1 MKTKLLLSFFL
12 LFQFVGAQN
21 ITIPDP
27 VLKNFLVNGFINFSQ
42 DPNNIVTYPPIDANG
57 DGEIST
63 TEALNVEGLDFYYT
77 NITNLEGLQ
86 YFTNL
91 KVISTYYA
99 NFPDFNQP
107 TLVNLEQ
114 LSLLNS
120 VGTSSLTSIDVSGNT
135 NLTKFQCT
143 SDLITSLDLSNNTLL
158 KTVDIYC
165 PQLTSLDLSNLV
177 NLKTLSYIGRMPTI
191 DLSDAVNLLT
201 LTCIGASGSYSY
213 PEENRLTSIDLSNQ
227 SKLINLNLTGN
238 NLTSLDLSNC
248 PNLEYIYIAQ
258 NKLSSLN
265 INNVNYVK
273 HFFCEDN
280 LLVSLNVN
288 SMFNLQI
295 FSCKDNLLNSLSTK
309 NNIIEDTIDFSGN
322 PNLESIC
329 CDADEQVYMQN
340 QCNLN
345 DNATTVVVS
354 DCGTESAPSSKIA
367 MYPNPASDVLH
378 LSSTKKI
385 NKVEVY
391 ALNGLKVISNSEV
404 GDSIDLKE
412 LQSGMY
418 FVKIYEDDGEKNMK
432 FIKR

>member
-1 MKTKLLLSFFL
+1 MKTKLLFILFL
-12 LFQFVGAQN
+12 LFQFAGAQN
-21 ITIPDP
+21 ITFSDP
-27 VLKNFLVNGFINFSQ
+27 VLKEFLVNGTINFSQ
-42 DPNNIVTYPPIDANG
+42 DPNNFVSYPPIDAND

-63 TEALNVEGLDFYYT
+63 TEALNVIGLDFYYL
-77 NITNLEGLQ
+77 NITDLEGLQ

-91 KVISTYYA
+91 KVITTYYA
-99 NFPDFNQP
+99 NFPDFYQP

-120 VGTSSLTSIDVSGNT
+120 VGTSSLTSIDVSNNT
-135 NLTKFQCT
+135 NLIKFQCT

-165 PQLTSLDLSNLV
+165 PSLISLDLSNLV
-177 NLKTLSYIGRMPTI
+177 YLKTLSYIGRLPTI
-191 DLSDAVNLLT
+191 DISDSVNLLT
-201 LTCIGASGSYSY
+201 LTCIGASGSYTY
-213 PEENRLTSIDLSNQ
+213 PQENLLISIDLSNQ

-273 HFFCEDN
+273 YFFCEDN
-280 LLVSLNVN
+280 LLASLNVN

-295 FSCKDNLLNSLSTK
+295 FNCKNNLLNSLSTK
-309 NNIIEDTIDFSGN
+309 NNTIEDTIDFSGN

-329 CDADEQVYMQN
+329 CDAEEQVYMQN

-345 DNATTVVVS
+345 DNTTTVVVS
-354 DCGTESAPSSKIA
+354 DCGTESTSSKLA
-367 MYPNPASDVLH
+367 MYPNPATDVLH

-391 ALNGLKVISNSEV
+391 AMNGLMVLSNEKV
-404 GDSIDLKE
+404 GTSIDLSN

-418 FVKIYEDDGEKNMK
+418 FAKVYEDGSEKNMK
-432 FIKR
+432 FIKM

>member
-354 DCGTESAPSSKIA
+354 DCGTESATSSKIA

>member
-1 MKTKLLLSFFL
+1 MKTKLLLIFSL
-12 LFQFVGAQN
+12 LFQVSGAQN

-27 VLKNFLVNGFINFSQ
+27 VLKDFLVNGSINFSQ
-42 DPNNIVTYPPIDANG
+42 DPNNIVEYPPIDAND

-63 TEALNVEGLDFYYT
+63 AEALNVIGLNFYYL

-91 KVISTYYA
+91 KVLTTYYA

-120 VGTSSLTSIDVSGNT
+120 VGYSTLTSVEVAANT

-158 KTVDIYC
+158 KEVDIYC
-165 PQLTSLDLSNLV
+165 LSLTSLDLSNLT
-177 NLKTLSYIGRMPTI
+177 NLKSLSYIGRMPTI

-213 PEENRLTSIDLSNQ
+213 PQENLLTSIDLSNQ
-227 SKLINLNLTGN
+227 SKLINVNLTGN

-248 PNLEYIYIAQ
+248 PNLEYIYVAQ

-273 HFFCEDN
+273 YFFCENN
-280 LLVSLNVN
+280 LLASLNVN
-288 SMFNLQI
+288 GMFNLQI
-295 FSCKDNLLNSLSTK
+295 FNCKNNLLNSLSTK

-329 CDADEQVYMQN
+329 CDANEQLYMQN

-354 DCGTESAPSSKIA
+354 DCGTESATSSKIA

-378 LSSTKKI
+378 LSSTQKI

-391 ALNGLKVISNSEV
+391 AMNGLMVISKDEV

-412 LQSGMY
+412 LQAGMY
-418 FVKIYEDDGEKNMK
+418 FVKIYEEAGEKNMK
-432 FIKR
+432 FIKM

>member
-1 MKTKLLLSFFL
+1 MKTKLLFIFFL
-12 LFQFVGAQN
+12 LFQFAGAQN
-21 ITIPDP
+21 ITFPDP
-27 VLKNFLVNGFINFSQ
+27 VLKNCLVNGFINFSQ
-42 DPNNIVTYPPIDANG
+42 DPNNIVAYPPIDANG

-63 TEALNVEGLDFYYT
+63 AEALNVIGLDFYYL

-99 NFPDFNQP
+99 NFPNFYQP

-120 VGTSSLTSIDVSGNT
+120 VGTSSLTSIDVSNNT
-135 NLTKFQCT
+135 NLIKFQCT

-165 PQLTSLDLSNLV
+165 PALTSVDFSNLV
-177 NLKTLSYIGRMPTI
+177 NLKALSYLGKLPTI
-191 DLSDAVNLLT
+191 DISDSVNLLN
-201 LTCIGASGSYSY
+201 LTCVGASVYYTY
-213 PEENRLTSIDLSNQ
+213 PQENLLTSLDLSNQ
-227 SKLINLNLTGN
+227 SKLINLNVTGN

-273 HFFCEDN
+273 YFYCEDN

-295 FSCKDNLLNSLSTK
+295 FNCKNNLLNSLSTK
-309 NNIIEDTIDFSGN
+309 NNTIEDTIDFSSN

-329 CDADEQVYMQN
+329 CDANEQLYMQN

-345 DNATTVVVS
+345 DNMSTVVVS
-354 DCGTESAPSSKIA
+354 DCGTESSSKIA
-367 MYPNPASDVLH
+367 MYPIPANDVLH
-378 LSSTKKI
+378 LSSNKKI
-385 NKVEVY
+385 TKIEIF
-391 ALNGLKVISNSEV
+391 ALNGLMVLSNAEV
-404 GDSIDLKE
+404 GDSIDLSN

-418 FVKIYEDDGEKNMK
+418 FAKVYEEGSEKNMK
-432 FIKR
+432 FIKI

>member
-1 MKTKLLLSFFL
+1 MKTKLLFILFL
-12 LFQFVGAQN
+12 LFQFAGAQN
-21 ITIPDP
+21 ITFSDP
-27 VLKNFLVNGFINFSQ
+27 VLKEFLVNGTINFSQ
-42 DPNNIVTYPPIDANG
+42 DPNNFVSYPPIDAND

-63 TEALNVEGLDFYYT
+63 TEALNVIGLDFYYL
-77 NITNLEGLQ
+77 NITDLEGLQ

-91 KVISTYYA
+91 KVITTYYA
-99 NFPDFNQP
+99 NFPDFYQP

-120 VGTSSLTSIDVSGNT
+120 VGTSSLTSIDVSNNT
-135 NLTKFQCT
+135 NLIKFQCT

-165 PQLTSLDLSNLV
+165 PSLISLDLSNLV
-177 NLKTLSYIGRMPTI
+177 NLKTLSYIGRLPTI
-191 DLSDAVNLLT
+191 DISDSVNLLT
-201 LTCIGASGSYSY
+201 LTCIGASGSYTY
-213 PEENRLTSIDLSNQ
+213 PQENLLTSIDLSNQ

-273 HFFCEDN
+273 YFFCEDN
-280 LLVSLNVN
+280 LLASLNVN

-295 FSCKDNLLNSLSTK
+295 FNCKNNLLNSLSTK
-309 NNIIEDTIDFSGN
+309 NNSIEDTIDFSGN

-345 DNATTVVVS
+345 DNTTTVVVS
-354 DCGTESAPSSKIA
+354 DCGTESTLSKLA
-367 MYPNPASDVLH
+367 MYPNPATDVLH

-391 ALNGLKVISNSEV
+391 AMNGLMVLSNEKV
-404 GDSIDLKE
+404 GTSIDLSN

-418 FVKIYEDDGEKNMK
+418 FAKVYEDGSEKNMK
-432 FIKR
+432 FIKM